1 MVTHPNTLGSQI
13 LIITRRNQRHNRMN
27 LHSIVATHGNQQS
40 RYHLDRDYVTP
51 ISHCGQNTWNNLV
64 TTCIRYNLQKARRTP
79 EETDMQLPAIPFTP
93 THTEYTNR
101 RGPTFWPTRRGSWP
115 PASRTP
121 AHCASPGSEP

>member
-40 RYHLDRDYVTP
+40 
-51 ISHCGQNTWNNLV
+51 
-64 TTCIRYNLQKARRTP
+64 RYNLQKARRTP

-101 RGPTFWPTRRGSWP
+101 RGPTFWPTRWGSWP